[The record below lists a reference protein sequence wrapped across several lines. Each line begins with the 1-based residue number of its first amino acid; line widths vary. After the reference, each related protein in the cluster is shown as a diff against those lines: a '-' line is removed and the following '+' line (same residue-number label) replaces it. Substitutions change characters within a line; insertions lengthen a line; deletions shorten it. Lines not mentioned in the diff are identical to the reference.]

1 MSKASTLTDR
11 DAQYK
16 AQAERFLAEAQSI
29 LREMAT
35 ERRRAERGRGARPS
49 ITAEIK
55 AILRGA

>member
-11 DAQYK
+11 DAHHK

-29 LREMAT
+29 LRELAT

-49 ITAEIK
+49 IAAEVK
-55 AILRGA
+55 AIFRGA